1 MNFILEPASDS
12 SLLHHVHRGVWG
24 WDDSSICIGNMKRGV
39 DVISVAGKR
48 VVATLESDLM
58 SAIPCRFD
66 AHPYN
71 VGMLAGAT
79 SGGQV
84 YIWSPP

>member
-1 MNFILEPASDS
+1 
-12 SLLHHVHRGVWG
+12 
-24 WDDSSICIGNMKRGV
+24 MKRGV
-39 DVISVAGKR
+39 DIISVAGKKI
-48 VVATLESDLM
+48 VSTLRSELI

-66 AHPYN
+66 AHPCK

-84 YIWSPP
+84 YIWSL

>member
-1 MNFILEPASDS
+1 MQWALIFNCCLISRT
-12 SLLHHVHRGVWG
+12 RGIWG
-24 WDDSSICIGNMKRGV
+24 WDDSSIFIGNMKRGV
-39 DVISVAGKR
+39 DVISPSQR
-48 VVATLESDLM
+48 RTILTLQSPDM

-66 AHPYN
+66 AHPCK

-84 YIWSPP
+84 YVWTSS

>member
-1 MNFILEPASDS
+1 
-12 SLLHHVHRGVWG
+12 
-24 WDDSSICIGNMKRGV
+24 MKRGV
-39 DVISVAGKR
+39 DVISVAGKKR
-48 VVATLESDLM
+48 VATLESDLL

-66 AHPYN
+66 AHPCN

-84 YIWSPP
+84 YIWTLS

>member
-1 MNFILEPASDS
+1 
-12 SLLHHVHRGVWG
+12 
-24 WDDSSICIGNMKRGV
+24 MKRGV
-39 DVISVAGKR
+39 DILSPASRKPLY
-48 VVATLESDLM
+48 TLQSPHI

-71 VGMLAGAT
+71 VGMVAGAT

-84 YIWSPP
+84 YVWTLDQGN

>member
-1 MNFILEPASDS
+1 MGGC
-12 SLLHHVHRGVWG
+12 RGIWG
-24 WDDSSICIGNMKRGV
+24 WDDSSVFIGNMKRGV
-39 DVISVAGKR
+39 DIISVTGKKTA
-48 VVATLESDLM
+48 ATLQSELV

-71 VGMLAGAT
+71 KGMLATAT

-84 YIWSPP
+84 YIWTQS

>member
-1 MNFILEPASDS
+1 
-12 SLLHHVHRGVWG
+12 
-24 WDDSSICIGNMKRGV
+24 MKRRV
-39 DVISVAGKR
+39 DVVSVTKKKR
-48 VVATLESDLM
+48 VRTLESPHM
-58 SAIPCRFD
+58 TAIPCRYD

-84 YIWSPP
+84 YIWTVSS

>member
-1 MNFILEPASDS
+1 
-12 SLLHHVHRGVWG
+12 
-24 WDDSSICIGNMKRGV
+24 
-39 DVISVAGKR
+39 
-48 VVATLESDLM
+48 M

-84 YIWSPP
+84 YMWTLG

>member
-1 MNFILEPASDS
+1 
-12 SLLHHVHRGVWG
+12 
-24 WDDSSICIGNMKRGV
+24 
-39 DVISVAGKR
+39 
-48 VVATLESDLM
+48 M

-79 SGGQV
+79 SGGKV
-84 YIWSPP
+84 YIWTLG

>member
-1 MNFILEPASDS
+1 MVCAWGN
-12 SLLHHVHRGVWG
+12 RGKWG
-24 WDDSSICIGNMKRGV
+24 WDDSYVFIGNMKRGV
-39 DVISVAGKR
+39 DIISVAGKKI
-48 VVATLESDLM
+48 VSTLRSELI

-66 AHPYN
+66 AHPCK

-84 YIWSPP
+84 YIWSLWWERERGMKAY

>member
-1 MNFILEPASDS
+1 
-12 SLLHHVHRGVWG
+12 
-24 WDDSSICIGNMKRGV
+24 MKRGV
-39 DVISVAGKR
+39 DIISPAQKR
-48 VVATLESDLM
+48 TIFTLESPHM

-84 YIWSPP
+84 YIWTLG